1 MIEGLASDS
10 VCPECGSPIA
20 PSLPGRRTGSPMQ
33 KRPGLRS
40 GLVTAWS
47 VVRRP
52 FTTLDVMAVVRPR
65 IRGILL
71 LAALPIGQ
79 LLGVGL
85 LLAFE
90 AHRPLP
96 GGGSVA
102 WSPGSAVGSLALGA
116 LLGLLLTPV
125 AAGGLAL
132 LTWIEARGLVVFGAR
147 SGSRMHPELAHAIV
161 RHGAAGWLVTGLGAA
176 LVLPLAW
183 SFEMEVGPTLGR
195 PPFGDPPAW
204 IMVLAA
210 LGILL
215 CLLGFL
221 FFEFFAWLG
230 LRRCRFANSPRPHAD
245 RA

>member
-20 PSLPGRRTGSPMQ
+20 PSLPDRRTGTPTQ
-33 KRPGLRS
+33 NRPGVGS
-40 GLVTAWS
+40 GLVTAWL

-52 FTTLDVMAVVRPR
+52 LETLDVMKVAPPR
-65 IRGILL
+65 IRGLVL
-71 LAALPIGQ
+71 LAALPLGQ
-79 LLGVGL
+79 LMGVGL

-90 AHRPLP
+90 VHRSLP
-96 GGGSVA
+96 SGGSTV
-102 WSPGSAVGSLALGA
+102 WTPGSVVGSLALGVV
-116 LLGLLLTPV
+116 LGLLLTPV
-125 AAGGLAL
+125 AAAGLAV

-147 SGSRMHPELAHAIV
+147 SGFRMHPTLAQAIV

-183 SFEMEVGPTLGR
+183 SFEVEVGPLLGR

-204 IMVLAA
+204 IMALAA

-215 CLLGFL
+215 SVLGFL

-230 LRRCRFANSPRPHAD
+230 LRRCRFANSRRPCTD
-245 RA
+245 TR